1 MAVRLRWKFWDSFD
15 VKGILSR
22 LKSYFVML
30 NESFLCKISYFFDVF
45 YVKIFVKDFLKFTS
59 RSDNFC

>member
-30 NESFLCKISYFFDVF
+30 NESFLCKISYFFDVLH
-45 YVKIFVKDFLKFTS
+45 VKISLKDFLKFTS